1 MNPFRDVVDECGL
14 VDLGFVGHKFTWR
27 GRRAGGVVL
36 ERLDR
41 AFASDSWLLN
51 NPATR
56 VQHIR
61 AHSFDHNPIIIKPEG
76 IMARRNKP
84 FRFEQMWLK
93 VQKRV

>member
-1 MNPFRDVVDECGL
+1 MNPFRDVVNECGL
-14 VDLGFVGHKFTWR
+14 VDLGFVGYKFTWR

-41 AFASDSWLLN
+41 AFASDSWLEN

-61 AHSFDHNPIIIKPEG
+61 AHSSDHNRIFINLEG
-76 IMARRNKP
+76 ILACRNKP